1 MKSEHTSLVEAKKD
15 VDEKFASSVT
25 EIKTLKSSIESKD
38 QEILQLKN
46 ESTQKD
52 DEITQLKEQINN
64 LKQVPAPGSNGLSPQ
79 SEPGASETK
88 DDLSTFCEKIP
99 EIIRPSPNV

>member
-1 MKSEHTSLVEAKKD
+1 M
-15 VDEKFASSVT
+15 
-25 EIKTLKSSIESKD
+25 KSSIESKD

-52 DEITQLKEQINN
+52 DEITQLKEQVNN

-88 DDLSTFCEKIP
+88 DDLSTFCEKNPGDYQAIT
-99 EIIRPSPNV
+99 ERLKQDGLL